1 MSPHLAAK
9 THQPPTDSKICA
21 SISKT
26 LADWTRSNS
35 GVALVETA
43 GGVLSPGPN
52 GSLQADLYRPLRLPA
67 ILVADSRLG
76 GISSTISA
84 YESLFVRGYDV
95 EAIVVFED
103 EYYRNHEFLSE
114 FAHPKNVP
122 VLALPKPP
130 APPPL
135 GSEAQSFLKDKEAMT
150 RFYAGAKNE
159 PEVIKLLDTLENRH
173 TQRIERLE
181 SMAQKARDVVW
192 YPFTQHHAMTPKD
205 ITVIDSAHGDCYQT
219 LTSDKGDKT
228 DLIQPSFDGSA
239 SWWTQGLGHGNP
251 SLSLQAAHAAGRYGH
266 TIFAGTIH
274 EPALS
279 LSELLLESSQ
289 NPRLEKVFF
298 SDNGS
303 TGMEVAVK
311 MALRPACKRYGWD
324 HSKEHIEILGLKG
337 SYHGDTIG
345 VMDCSEPSVYNTKVE
360 WYRGKGHWFDFPV
373 VKMVKGQWKVEI
385 PGELRTA
392 LGDDADFGSLSAVFN
407 LDARKDSR
415 LAEKYK
421 TYIKETLEDLV
432 LRQGRKF
439 GALIIEPIILGAG
452 GMLFS

>member
-1 MSPHLAAK
+1 M
-9 THQPPTDSKICA
+9 
-21 SISKT
+21 
-26 LADWTRSNS
+26 
-35 GVALVETA
+35 
-43 GGVLSPGPN
+43 
-52 GSLQADLYRPLRLPA
+52 
-67 ILVADSRLG
+67 G
-76 GISSTISA
+76 GISATVSA

-95 EAIVVFED
+95 EVIVVFKD

-114 FAHPKNVP
+114 FAASKNIP
-122 VLALPKPP
+122 LLALPRPP
-130 APPPL
+130 VRPSS
-135 GSEAQSFLKDKEAMT
+135 GSEAESLAKDQEAMT
-150 RFYAGAKNE
+150 SFYAEAAND
-159 PEVIKLLDTLENRH
+159 PEIVRLLRTLENRH
-173 TQRIERLE
+173 GQRIERLE
-181 SMAQKARDVVW
+181 SMAQKAKDLVW
-192 YPFTQHHAMTPKD
+192 YPFTQHKGMTPKD
-205 ITVIDSAHGDCYQT
+205 ITVIDSANDDCYQT
-219 LTSDKGDKT
+219 LKPDTNNQT
-228 DLIQPSFDGSA
+228 DLLQPSFDGSA

-266 TIFAGTIH
+266 VIFAGTIH

-279 LSELLLESSQ
+279 LSELLLRSSQ
-289 NPRLEKVFF
+289 NPRLQKVFF

-324 HSKEHIEILGLKG
+324 HSKENVEILGLKG

-360 WYRGKGHWFDFPV
+360 WYRGRGHWFDFPI

-385 PGELRTA
+385 PEQLRED
-392 LGDDADFGSLSAVFN
+392 LGDGADFGSLSAVFN
-407 LDARKDSR
+407 LDVRKNSK

-421 TYIKETLEDLV
+421 AHIKDTLEDLA

-439 GALIIEPIILGAG
+439 GALMIEPIILGAG